1 MIPLLYAQ
9 SKNVQAAVDQTID
22 FLVASVKAFEETKQR
37 LQKSYKG
44 RNIEETLDLSDFI
57 KGCQFYCSGNLTWA

>member
-9 SKNVQAAVDQTID
+9 LKDVQAAVDETTN

-37 LQKSYKG
+37 LQKPEQG
-44 RNIEETLDLSDFI
+44 RNIEETPDLNDFI
-57 KGCQFYCSGNLTWA
+57 QGCQFYCSGNLNWA